1 MTSFVFESRRLERS
15 RTLIS
20 KVLMFSTLFLILN
33 AAAQESGGQ
42 TESNTDFAFQEVG
55 EQIYANNCA
64 ACHQSSG
71 EGIEGVYPTL
81 VGSEIVVGDAEGVI
95 QILLNGRGGM
105 PSFASDL
112 SNEEIAAVISYV
124 RTSWGNEADVVTP
137 EMVAAGGGEQEESSG
152 RPGAAD

>member
-1 MTSFVFESRRLERS
+1 MTLKLVCSVAL
-15 RTLIS
+15 TLP
-20 KVLMFSTLFLILN
+20 LILS

-42 TESNTDFAFQEVG
+42 TGSDPDFAQEVG
-55 EQIYANNCA
+55 QQIYADNCA

-81 VGSEIVVGDAEGVI
+81 VGSDIVTGDAEGVVN
-95 QILLNGRGGM
+95 ILLNGRGGM
-105 PSFASDL
+105 PSFSSDL

-124 RTSWGNEADVVTP
+124 RTAWGNEAGAVTP
-137 EMVAAGGGEQEESSG
+137 ERVAAGGGEQEESSG